1 MQCNRSGSTSSPAPS
16 KAIAGWAL
24 ARVIDRDRSYARV
37 GERLGEPKIVGRI
50 LGAEHPDQHC
60 AAAAPTRNGVLLWAH
75 LCVAFEAEFSKPG
88 GNTDPDRAPV
98 ATSPPSKI
106 LIYLHDLNA
115 AQAYANAWI
124 DAVLLADRLPATV
137 PSVEQHTGPALM
149 IRAHGRDEV
158 RHAWDPAL
166 QAVVIRIGN
175 FTWRIRDRA
184 AYDTMRAA
192 WMQVRQLAPIILRR
206 R

>member
-1 MQCNRSGSTSSPAPS
+1 MGLISQDPPSDTPQGARAKLRLTNAENALQRNRSGSTSSPAPS

-88 GNTDPDRAPV
+88 GNTDPDRAPA
-98 ATSPPSKI
+98 ATSPSPPSRSSSTCTTSTPPRPTPTPGSTRSC
-106 LIYLHDLNA
+106 
-115 AQAYANAWI
+115 WPTGS
-124 DAVLLADRLPATV
+124 PATV

-149 IRAHGRDEV
+149 IRAGCGPDSG
-158 RHAWDPAL
+158 PARC
-166 QAVVIRIGN
+166 AG
-175 FTWRIRDRA
+175 
-184 AYDTMRAA
+184 
-192 WMQVRQLAPIILRR
+192 PLRWC
-206 R
+206 

>member
-1 MQCNRSGSTSSPAPS
+1 MRQNHLPRPTTTHGVRGPGSH
-16 KAIAGWAL
+16 L
-24 ARVIDRDRSYARV
+24 AVA
-37 GERLGEPKIVGRI
+37 
-50 LGAEHPDQHC
+50 AEQ
-60 AAAAPTRNGVLLWAH
+60 V
-75 LCVAFEAEFSKPG
+75 
-88 GNTDPDRAPV
+88 
-98 ATSPPSKI
+98 

-137 PSVEQHTGPALM
+137 PSTERHTGPALM

-192 WMQVRQLAPIILRR
+192 WMQVHQLAPIILRR